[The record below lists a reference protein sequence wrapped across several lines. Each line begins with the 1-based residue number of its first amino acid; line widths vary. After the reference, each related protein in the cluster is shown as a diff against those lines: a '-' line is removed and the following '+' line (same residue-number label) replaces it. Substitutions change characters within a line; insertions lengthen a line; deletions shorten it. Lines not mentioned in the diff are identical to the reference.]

1 MATPMCFHQ
10 EKTVSPLP
18 KQIAQAIDAY
28 ADKFLDQLR
37 RNEVPTNLDELNYQA
52 RAYVEYIA
60 EQELAAQKRVRKSG
74 PWCWFCG
81 CEDPLV
87 QCNCLFPDSLRC
99 ADHKICKDCS
109 RAHVKIANHIRDI
122 LKYPRS
128 NRVSSRR
135 YQGWKQL
142 REAAETI
149 EERLVAEGPLDL
161 ADALETALIPDEND
175 AWECSTAEL
184 RQAMLESFRKAT
196 GARRGDILNLT

>member
-149 EERLVAEGPLDL
+149 EELLSPRDLWTWLTLWRRLSSPTKTMRGNAPPRNCVKPCSKVSGKQ
-161 ADALETALIPDEND
+161 LERAVGISLI
-175 AWECSTAEL
+175 
-184 RQAMLESFRKAT
+184 
-196 GARRGDILNLT
+196 